1 MTEENQT
8 VAVAKKSP
16 PSMLVMLALLITVIN
31 FLLLAW
37 FWFSATQH
45 FMQIEESLSVKL
57 HDYHSVN
64 EQSLALA
71 KQADERS
78 AKTQA
83 QTMIIQEKLAE
94 SRDQQE
100 VLQTLYDQLA
110 EDREETVLAEV
121 EQLVSIANQQLQ
133 LTGNIKAALLALQA
147 ASRYLEPIN
156 LPRAN
161 QLREVLS
168 SDIQHL
174 REYNQLDLLTISA
187 QLETLTTLCADLPL
201 SNERALLVKEQVEIE
216 PTIQAN
222 NLNQVQKV
230 ASKVWED
237 VKSLVKIEYIT
248 IPEPPLLS
256 ADHRF
261 YLNENLKLRLLTAR
275 IALLQHDE
283 ASYHADLAAVS
294 SWLTQYFDVENENTI
309 KALAL
314 IETLQESK
322 VALERPELSESIAAI
337 GRYKVIL
344 EKP

>member
-1 MTEENQT
+1 MSEENQT
-8 VAVAKKSP
+8 VTIAKKNP
-16 PSMLVMLALLITVIN
+16 PSIMVMMALLIAIIN

-37 FWFSATQH
+37 FWFTASQH

-57 HDYHSVN
+57 HEYHSAN

-71 KQADERS
+71 KQADDRS

-161 QLREVLS
+161 QLREVIS

-187 QLETLTTLCADLPL
+187 QLETLTALCADLPL
-201 SNERALLVKEQVEIE
+201 SSEREMIVNEQRLNEPAVRA
-216 PTIQAN
+216 T
-222 NLNQVQKV
+222 NLNQVQQV

-237 VKSLVKIEYIT
+237 VKGLVKIEYIAT
-248 IPEPPLLS
+248 PEPPLLS

-261 YLNENLKLRLLTAR
+261 YLNENLKLRLLTTR

-283 ASYHADLAAVS
+283 PSYHTDLAAVS
-294 SWLTQYFDVENENTI
+294 TWLKQYFDVENENTI

-314 IETLQESK
+314 IEKLQESK

-337 GRYKVIL
+337 SRYKVIL